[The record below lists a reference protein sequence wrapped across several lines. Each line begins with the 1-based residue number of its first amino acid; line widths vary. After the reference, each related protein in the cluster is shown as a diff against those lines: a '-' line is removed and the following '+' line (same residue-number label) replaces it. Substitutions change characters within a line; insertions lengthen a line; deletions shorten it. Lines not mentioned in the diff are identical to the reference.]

1 MVATHQGDVDA
12 AFADLEHLL
21 SAERPVPVT
30 DGNDARR
37 KGYAYIGCRVYKG
50 VRVTWASA
58 NTCRSA
64 PGRRAMQRPQ
74 MPCGV
79 GSTICT
85 VSSAHAFQD
94 GAFQDGACKEL
105 RRALM
110 LPLSVLGIVP
120 DATAAAAAAAT
131 AVADAAATAAAA
143 AAAAAVAPMAR
154 LRLALP
160 TGSPFAGGT
169 PVTIQFRWERS
180 TNLTGSEPP
189 ACRFGQVN
197 TAAQLLGDSTLLTTP
212 AAFGTLPAQSLLC
225 HAPACTSPRCLP
237 QGKVNTVRRLP

>member
-1 MVATHQGDVDA
+1 
-12 AFADLEHLL
+12 
-21 SAERPVPVT
+21 
-30 DGNDARR
+30 
-37 KGYAYIGCRVYKG
+37 
-50 VRVTWASA
+50 
-58 NTCRSA
+58 
-64 PGRRAMQRPQ
+64 
-74 MPCGV
+74 
-79 GSTICT
+79 

-110 LPLSVLGIVP
+110 QRAAPCVLGIVP

-237 QGKVNTVRRLP
+237 QGKVNSVRRLP